1 MMKILIRILSV
12 VLAVTIPVTSF
23 CLGANVVT
31 RMPDGYQYEFKATD
45 ALKHINLEK
54 NNDEMGEF
62 ISDFMIGKELEF
74 QLGVGD
80 EDRFQTMF
88 TENEM
93 IAAANARKYMNIV
106 AVIGAI
112 SLVLMVTSFIILK
125 KHKFD
130 REIRKEFR
138 RGTIIY
144 MVLMIGY
151 LVGFYVVNKIGY
163 SFWDMLIYVPGENDL
178 LPQIITDK
186 LMKHLYFFV
195 AIVSTIIM
203 AIVGYVMYKI
213 TEPKRI
219 FSRSH

>member
-74 QLGVGD
+74 QLGVRD